1 MTPPTKTATQSS
13 LGRDWVG
20 CRSTGGGAVVV
31 EYCMGQGY
39 ISSGGRNLRR
49 RHMLLVCVMALACSR
64 PAHGQ
69 SEAEILIA
77 AMQDGGKVIY
87 LRHAA
92 TNQNEIDTG
101 RLGDRAAQR
110 NLSPAGIQQ
119 ARELGRT
126 FRTLLIPLD
135 DILASPVFRAR
146 DTAELA
152 FGATRI
158 MVTMD
163 LVADEYAGGQL
174 RNMLDATGR
183 LLRTPPRPGTNRLL
197 IGHRTPL
204 EMVTGRPFPDNV
216 LPEGAMA
223 VFLPSAG
230 EPRLLGTVSA
240 QRLMHS
246 AEVRR

>member
-1 MTPPTKTATQSS
+1 MT
-13 LGRDWVG
+13 
-20 CRSTGGGAVVV
+20 RSGL
-31 EYCMGQGY
+31 
-39 ISSGGRNLRR
+39 LRR
-49 RHMLLVCVMALACSR
+49 RRLLLGAALVLTVTA
-64 PAHGQ
+64 PARAQ

-77 AMQDGGKVIY
+77 AIQDGGKVIY

-101 RLGDRAAQR
+101 RLGDRAGQR

-119 ARELGRT
+119 ARELGRA

-152 FGATRI
+152 FSPDRI
-158 MVTMD
+158 TVTMD

-174 RNMLDATGR
+174 RAMLDATGR

-204 EMVTGRPFPDNV
+204 EMVTGRRFPDTV

-223 VFLPSAG
+223 VFLPGGA

-246 AEVRR
+246 AVVRR